1 MRRNARPVN
10 HFRMVI
16 FDSPREAAVA
26 AHPNPVLLRGNGER
40 FTGYGV
46 AGPPCGVN
54 LWSAE
59 SAARRLRLGDRW
71 LPQRGLSR
79 SELRIRERPPNRDTR
94 SGRPPLRN
102 QLGNN

>member
-1 MRRNARPVN
+1 MRRDARPVN

-26 AHPNPVLLRGNGER
+26 AHPNPVLLLGSGER
-40 FTGYGV
+40 FADYGV
-46 AGPPCGVN
+46 ARPPCGVN
-54 LWSAE
+54 LWSSE
-59 SAARRLRLGDRW
+59 SAARRLRLGDRR
-71 LPQRGLSR
+71 LRPRPVAVGTPRSR
-79 SELRIRERPPNRDTR
+79 TSTQPGTH